1 MISLDHYNEKFTE
14 SGQRV
19 LQHAFDLAQSR
30 NQDYV
35 AVEHIIKAIA
45 DKEPDVFNLFLRR
58 DGIDPV
64 LVSAF
69 IEKHIEAAPQHSE
82 MGYKIAPD
90 VLTLFG
96 EAMKRVISKERTKI
110 EATDLLMT
118 LLASGNLLST
128 LSDPDDIV
136 GTNSQEP
143 QETEETQQ
151 THRAELT
158 DQIDAV
164 VATSDTVSGTFNPQW
179 RAWVFVCICMFILL
193 GGSFFGLRAL
203 NVKAVKINQSILN
216 PQYEEIDDP
225 RQNSDPITNPAHKAA
240 RSHNYNFT
248 HKSSSS
254 DAVLYL
260 RQKQFRT
267 KNVLLESN
275 YDSLYCFLNQLH
287 AEGRVEDEY
296 DAFKTWLQR
305 SEFDPKITWGE
316 QRYILEHIESMF
328 TDPLSSCLEYAQFG
342 RAKTLAHEGARRV
355 RLIDLRSSVDPYV
368 RDSVNKILLYEA
380 ILWRPD
386 TTFGH
391 PREIGTLF
399 QIITEDFSETM
410 KPTLSALEADSE
422 IAPMKIYMLGVYQFR
437 AGKLYDARGY
447 FRKVS
452 EAAETN
458 PKLKDLSNLMQARC
472 VFWAQQN
479 PVETPEGSTVIVPL
493 KSNVGTAISELKQL
507 ASTIKE
513 SKYVEDIQFY
523 IKQLEKPQL

>member
-1 MISLDHYNEKFTE
+1 MISLDKYNDMFTE
-14 SGQRV
+14 SGQRI
-19 LQHAFDLAQSR
+19 LQYAFVLAQSR
-30 NQDYV
+30 NQNCV
-35 AVEHIIKAIA
+35 EVEHIIKAIA
-45 DKEPDVFNLFLRR
+45 DKEPDLFNVFLRT

-64 LVSAF
+64 RVSAF
-69 IEKHIEAAPQHSE
+69 IEKHIEAAPHHPE
-82 MGYKIAPD
+82 MGNKIALD

-96 EAMKRVISKERTKI
+96 EAMKRVHLLNRTKI
-110 EATDLLMT
+110 EALDLLKT
-118 LLASGNLLST
+118 LLECGNLLSIC
-128 LSDPDDIV
+128 SAANNMADI
-136 GTNSQEP
+136 NSQDS
-143 QETEETQQ
+143 QEIQQ
-151 THRAELT
+151 THRAEPIDQADTAVETFST
-158 DQIDAV
+158 D
-164 VATSDTVSGTFNPQW
+164 SGTPDPQW
-179 RAWVFVCICMFILL
+179 RAWVFVCICLFILL

-216 PQYEEIDDP
+216 PQYEEVEDP
-225 RQNSDPITNPAHKAA
+225 RQNTDPITNPAHAAA
-240 RSHNYNFT
+240 RYHDYNFT

-267 KNVLLESN
+267 KDVLLGSN

-287 AEGRVEDEY
+287 AEGRVDDEY

-316 QRYILEHIESMF
+316 QRYILGHIESMF
-328 TDPLSSCLEYAQFG
+328 TYPLSSCLENAQFG

-380 ILWRPD
+380 ILWRPN

-399 QIITEDFSETM
+399 QIITEDFNETM
-410 KPTLSALEADSE
+410 KPTLSALEADLE

-437 AGKLYDARGY
+437 AGNLDDARVY

-472 VFWAQQN
+472 VFWAQRN
-479 PVETPEGSTVIVPL
+479 PVKTPEGSTMLVPL